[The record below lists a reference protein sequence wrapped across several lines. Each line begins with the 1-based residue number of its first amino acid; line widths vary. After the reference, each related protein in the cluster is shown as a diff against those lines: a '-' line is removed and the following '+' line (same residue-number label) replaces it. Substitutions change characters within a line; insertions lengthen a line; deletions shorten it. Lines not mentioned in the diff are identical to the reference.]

1 MLSGRIMKIA
11 ICNGADCLI
20 SARGGGTEEGYQLNL
35 VRFFKISL
43 SDKNMYKNYGWVR
56 KCDGCYVLENK
67 MRNIALEK

>member
-11 ICNGADCLI
+11 ICIGADCVI
-20 SARGGGTEEGYQLNL
+20 SARGGGTEGYQLNL

-43 SDKNMYKNYGWVR
+43 SDKNMYKNYGCVR

-67 MRNIALEK
+67 KRNIALEK